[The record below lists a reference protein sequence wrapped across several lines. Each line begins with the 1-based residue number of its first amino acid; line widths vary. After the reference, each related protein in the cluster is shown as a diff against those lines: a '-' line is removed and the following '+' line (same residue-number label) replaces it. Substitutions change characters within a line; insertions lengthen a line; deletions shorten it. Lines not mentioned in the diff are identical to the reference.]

1 MAVLKHIAS
10 KNSDYDASLEYLL
23 FEHDEKTGN
32 LILDEDGRKIQ
43 RKELYL
49 DGINCEPFSFAADCY
64 ETNRLFNK
72 NQRYDEL
79 KTHHYI
85 LSFDPR
91 DKTDHGLT
99 GSKAQALGIE
109 FAKKCFPGH
118 QTIVCTHADGSNQS
132 GNIHVHII
140 LNSLRKHDVPEN
152 PLAFKV
158 CDTKAGYKHNVTAP
172 YFKAVLKEVMELCN
186 REGLYQIDLLSPA
199 KEKITDR
206 EYRAVQTGQTKLTSL
221 NEKIISDG
229 LKPKNTK
236 FQSQKQY
243 IRDAVLDCINLST
256 SLEQF
261 KSLIYAKYHIS
272 IKESRGRFSYLHPD
286 RNKYISDRALGSM
299 FTKQEIEMNLE
310 KNRIVSDQS
319 IQASSFETLKL
330 LSEETSLTE
339 NDITYILFMKSDLQL
354 VTDLQ
359 KHLQAQ
365 GNSKYIRK
373 AKIINLQRQARTVA
387 FVQENRFDSL
397 DDIEKVRK
405 QYVQSLSNSQQS
417 LQDINRK
424 LNSIKIQI
432 HYLGGYLSSKGTYQ
446 QLLQSKEKRQYYQN
460 HSTEIEK
467 YRACKKE
474 LQAFI
479 HNGRFPSMKDLKARE
494 STLEEDDKKTRD
506 SISHYEH
513 AIAQIDT
520 VIQNIQN
527 ILDSSSLDITMHS
540 SQDL

>member
-72 NQRYDEL
+72 NQRYNEL

-99 GSKAQALGIE
+99 GSKAQALGVE

-118 QTIVCTHADGSNQS
+118 QMIVCTHADGSNQS

-206 EYRAVQTGQTKLTSL
+206 EYRAVQAGQTKLISL
-221 NEKIISDG
+221 NKKIISDG

-243 IRDAVLDCINLST
+243 IRDAVLDCIKLST

-299 FTKQEIEMNLE
+299 FTKQELEMSLE

-319 IQASSFETLKL
+319 IQASSFDTFKLSLK
-330 LSEETSLTE
+330 ETSLTE
-339 NDITYILFMKSDLQL
+339 DSIKYIIFMKSDLQL

-359 KHLQAQ
+359 KHLQAEVS
-365 GNSKYIRK
+365 SKYARK
-373 AKIINLQRQARTVA
+373 AKIVNLQQQARTIA
-387 FVQENRFDSL
+387 FVQENHFDSL
-397 DDIEKVRK
+397 GDIENVRK
-405 QYVQSLSNSQQS
+405 EYVRSLTDSQQT
-417 LQDINRK
+417 LKDTKEK
-424 LNSIKIQI
+424 LDSVNKQI
-432 HYLGGYLSSKGTYQ
+432 HYLGGYLSCKSIYQ
-446 QLLQSKEKRQYYQN
+446 QLLLSKDKRQYYQN

-467 YRACKKE
+467 YQTYKKR
-474 LQAFI
+474 LLALM
-479 HNGRFPSMKDLKARE
+479 HNGKFPSMKDLKVMKN
-494 STLEEDDKKTRD
+494 TLEQDKKKTQD
-506 SISHYEH
+506 SIAQYKH
-513 AIAQIDT
+513 AIKQIDT
-520 VIQNIQN
+520 VIQSIQH
-527 ILDSSSLDITMHS
+527 IMDSNSLEIS
-540 SQDL
+540 KNPFQDL